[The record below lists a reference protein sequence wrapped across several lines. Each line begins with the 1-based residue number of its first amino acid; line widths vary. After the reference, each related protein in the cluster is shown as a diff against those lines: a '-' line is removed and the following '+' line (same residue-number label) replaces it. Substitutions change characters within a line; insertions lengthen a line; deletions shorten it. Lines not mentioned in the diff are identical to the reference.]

1 MHSCSAL
8 LVSCIDFRVQPL
20 VEAWARQNLGPK
32 NYDRVALAGGV
43 KDFSAIMSQ
52 IDLSV
57 KLHGVKKIILMNHE
71 DCGAYGESGTEENHR
86 QDLLSAAQTV
96 KSKYPDLT
104 VETYF
109 VHLDGQFTQVS

>member
-8 LVSCIDFRVQPL
+8 LISCIDFRIQPA
-20 VEAWARQNLGPK
+20 VEAWARQNLGPQ

-43 KDFSAIMSQ
+43 KDFPAIMDQ

-57 KLHGVKKIILMNHE
+57 KLHGIKKVILTNHE
-71 DCGAYGESGTEENHR
+71 DCGAYGEQGTEEKHR
-86 QDLLSAAQTV
+86 RDLLSAAAAVT
-96 KSKYPDLT
+96 SKYPSLQ

-109 VHLDGQFTQVS
+109 VTLFGEFVSV